1 MKALTTVAARVLLA
15 LIFVISGLEK
25 IGGYAATQAYMESH
39 GVPGALLPLVIL
51 TEVGCGAMVLLGW
64 QTRVAAVL
72 LAGFTLIAAL
82 IFHTH
87 FADSLQVIMFML
99 HLSIVGGFLLLAV
112 HGGGEYSLDHR
123 GKR

>member
-25 IGGYAATQAYMESH
+25 IGGYAATQAYMKSH

-51 TEVGCGAMVLLGW
+51 TEVGGGLMVVLGW
-64 QTRVAAVL
+64 QTRIAAVL

-87 FADSLQVIMFML
+87 FADPLQVIMFML

-112 HGGGEYSLDHR
+112 HGGGECSLDQR
-123 GKR
+123 RKT